1 MMNNFGYYIACL
13 VLLIVGFLI
22 FKKMAGCVIKTIITL
37 VLVVLLAAIYYFYL
51 R

>member
-1 MMNNFGYYIACL
+1 MNNFGYYIACL

-22 FKKMAGCVIKTIITL
+22 FKKVAGCVIKTIITL

>member
-1 MMNNFGYYIACL
+1 MNNFEYYIACL

-22 FKKMAGCVIKTIITL
+22 FKKVASCMIKTVITL
-37 VLVVLLAAIYYFYL
+37 ILVVVLAAIYYLYL

>member
-22 FKKMAGCVIKTIITL
+22 FKKVAGCVIKTIITL